1 MIRICIKHLCGL
13 FFLCSRLGTQT
24 IGKGFVRKIK
34 LTCVQITSSF
44 NLTFYIFYSERRRGR
59 ERRQSGSIMVQKVA
73 VRL

>member
-1 MIRICIKHLCGL
+1 MIRICINHLCGL
-13 FFLCSRLGTQT
+13 FFGVLVSAPRLLAR
-24 IGKGFVRKIK
+24 VLLEKIK

-44 NLTFYIFYSERRRGR
+44 NLTIYIFYSERRRGR